1 MRRRDS
7 GTMQHRNV
15 RFDLLDPAQVAIYR
29 AWTPERRLQAGLEEM
44 NSARSFLTSTVVS
57 QFPDWSAEEV
67 RREVSRRILGHD
79 R

>member
-1 MRRRDS
+1 MYHRD
-7 GTMQHRNV
+7 V

-44 NSARSFLTSTVVS
+44 NSARAFMTSAVAN
-57 QFPDWSAEEV
+57 QFPDWSTAEI
-67 RREVSRRILGHD
+67 RREVARRILGHD